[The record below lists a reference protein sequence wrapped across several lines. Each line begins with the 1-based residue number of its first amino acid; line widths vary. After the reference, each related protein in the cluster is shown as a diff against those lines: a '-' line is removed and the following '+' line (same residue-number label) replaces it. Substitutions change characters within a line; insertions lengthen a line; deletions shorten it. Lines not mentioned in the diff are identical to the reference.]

1 MVCDPTR
8 STDVWNVATL
18 GALLLLSVALP
29 IKIPPSKKETVPVG
43 AVAGV
48 GKSATVAVNV
58 AAVPSVAGV
67 VAERVVVV
75 TS

>member
-1 MVCDPTR
+1 MELA
-8 STDVWNVATL
+8 NVAVL
-18 GALLLLSVALP
+18 GAAELFSAIVA
-29 IKIPPSKKETVPVG
+29 IKTPPSKKETVPVG

-48 GKSATVAVNV
+48 GLSATVAVNV